1 MRKIF
6 AIGITPKL
14 PTDRSTI
21 YGSLHMIVS
30 WLLNSEESLKIN
42 MIELLPLGMVMEKI
56 VKFLCD
62 KCFQLG
68 EHYPCEHYHPAKDDL
83 EVNDFFSY

>member
-1 MRKIF
+1 
-6 AIGITPKL
+6 
-14 PTDRSTI
+14 
-21 YGSLHMIVS
+21 MIVS

-42 MIELLPLGMVMEKI
+42 MIELLPLGMVMEKM

>member
-1 MRKIF
+1 
-6 AIGITPKL
+6 
-14 PTDRSTI
+14 
-21 YGSLHMIVS
+21 MIVS

-42 MIELLPLGMVMEKI
+42 MIELLPLGMVMKKM

-68 EHYPCEHYHPAKDDL
+68 RHYPYEHYHPAKDDL
-83 EVNDFFSY
+83 GS